1 MDRRVPTPAALG
13 RLFLGLVLFG
23 AGEALVVASELG
35 NSPWTVFAEGVARQ
49 TGLSIG
55 IATVT
60 ISGLVLLAW
69 IPLRQRPGFGTVAN
83 AIVIGLVMDAVLALL
98 GPIDGTTGRVSALL
112 GGIALVA
119 LGSGFYLGA
128 VLGPGPRDG
137 LMTGIHRLTG
147 WPVGPVRN
155 GLEITVALAGFA
167 LGGTLGLGTLAFAL
181 AIGPAVAL
189 SLRNLSPVPAT
200 HL

>member
-1 MDRRVPTPAALG
+1 MDRWIPTRAALA

-35 NSPWTVFAEGVARQ
+35 NSPWTVLSEGVARQ

-55 IATVT
+55 VATVA

-69 IPLRQRPGFGTVAN
+69 LPLRQRPGFGTVAN
-83 AIVIGLVMDAVLALL
+83 AIVIGLVIDAVLAAL
-98 GPIDGTTGRVSALL
+98 GDVEGTAARVGALVA
-112 GGIALVA
+112 GIGLVA

-137 LMTGIHRLTG
+137 LMTGVHRVTG

-155 GLEITVALAGFA
+155 GLEVTVALAGFA
-167 LGGTLGLGTLAFAL
+167 LGGTLGLGTLTFAL

-189 SLRNLSPVPAT
+189 SLRTLSPVPAT